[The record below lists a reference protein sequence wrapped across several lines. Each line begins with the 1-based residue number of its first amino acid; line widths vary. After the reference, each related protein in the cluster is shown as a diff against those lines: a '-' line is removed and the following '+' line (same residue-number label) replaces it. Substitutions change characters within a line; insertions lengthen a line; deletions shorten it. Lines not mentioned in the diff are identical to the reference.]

1 MKITMKRSL
10 KIVFIICAI
19 ALQNVQAGNPDR
31 AGGAGATQLLFN
43 PYARSFGYGGVNTSS
58 VKGLE
63 SFYLNIAGLANSDK
77 TEVNFS
83 RQNYLMGA
91 GVNINNLGIA
101 QKIGENGGVIGL
113 GVMSFDFGNIPTASY
128 ENPDLTLPYYN
139 LQVLNF
145 GFSYAKK
152 FSNSISGGILLRI
165 ASEGVSNA
173 SSSGTCIDGGVQYQ
187 TSINRTKK
195 IKKEDFRFGISVRNL
210 GPNMSYF
217 GNGLSFRSINQSTG
231 ADRRA
236 LMAAESFNMPAL
248 VHIGASY
255 DMRLD
260 GNPDTYN
267 HKLTAS
273 GNFNYNAFQSDVL
286 GLGAEYSYKDAFMV
300 RAAYNHIEGNFSSAD
315 NRQPVY
321 GIYSGFTLQM
331 PVNNS
336 GTILAFDYGY
346 APTRFFSGIQTI
358 GVRLSLGNSK

>member
-1 MKITMKRSL
+1 MKRYL
-10 KIVFIICAI
+10 KIVLIIYTFSV
-19 ALQNVQAGNPDR
+19 QYVQAGNPDR
-31 AGGAGATQLLFN
+31 AGGSGATQLLFN
-43 PYARSFGYGGVNTSS
+43 PYARSFGYGGVNTAS

-63 SFYLNIAGLANSDK
+63 SFYLNIAGLANSEK
-77 TEVNFS
+77 TEVIFS
-83 RQNYLMGA
+83 RQNYLIGA
-91 GVNINNLGIA
+91 GVNINNLGIS
-101 QKIGENGGVIGL
+101 QKVGENGGVIGI
-113 GVMSFDFGNIPTASY
+113 GVMSFDFGNIPIVTY
-128 ENPDLTLPYYN
+128 DNPNFNQPNFN

-165 ASEGVSNA
+165 SSEGVSNA
-173 SSSGTCIDGGVQYQ
+173 NATGACFDGGVQYQ
-187 TSINRTKK
+187 TSLNKTKK

-210 GPNMSYF
+210 GPNMSYS

-248 VHIGASY
+248 VHIRASY

-260 GNPDTYN
+260 ANPDTYY
-267 HKLTAS
+267 HRLTAS
-273 GNFNYNAFQSDVL
+273 ANFNYNAFQSDVL
-286 GLGAEYSYKDAFMV
+286 GFGAEYSYKDAFMF
-300 RAAYNHIEGNFSSAD
+300 RAAYNHIDGNFSTTD

-321 GIYSGFTLQM
+321 GFFTGCTLQM
-331 PVNNS
+331 PVTKS